1 MYCGTLNH
9 IPRRAGD
16 GTTEKNRNKQETYYN
31 LALKIAMDSG
41 ATWIMNA
48 KTITVYTTLLFSLG
62 KAEYFRWPQYGVPSS
77 AIYLTLTG
85 ANDLNGRSQ
94 SELYTEYGVEN
105 SPSTDGHGLCMQCDE
120 IN

>member
-1 MYCGTLNH
+1 
-9 IPRRAGD
+9 
-16 GTTEKNRNKQETYYN
+16 
-31 LALKIAMDSG
+31 MDSG

-48 KTITVYTTLLFSLG
+48 KTITVYTTLLFFFG

-94 SELYTEYGVEN
+94 SELVRQQFYAHPAKTYMAGLVYGVW
-105 SPSTDGHGLCMQCDE
+105 SPK
-120 IN
+120 